1 MISAEQMY
9 RNAAAVH
16 LFIGFKGMLKVKRA
30 ISLLMLCAVLACC
43 CGCDPYTNRQPW
55 HYENSVWV
63 CENPHIIYTSDG
75 TAKATVNDE
84 EIVFRLD
91 FRSSRCG
98 GSKDIQQGNEI
109 VKNVQVFT
117 GACKYS
123 KTKFTI
129 KIDTETDNLFD
140 GEYDE
145 LVFVRQEDEQVD

>member
-1 MISAEQMY
+1 MISAKQMY

-16 LFIGFKGMLKVKRA
+16 LFIGFKGMLKMKKA
-30 ISLLMLCAVLACC
+30 ISVLFLALFL
-43 CGCDPYTNRQPW
+43 CGCDPYVNVEPSS
-55 HYENSVWV
+55 YENSVWV

-98 GSKDIQQGNEI
+98 GTKDIQQGNEI
-109 VKNVQVFT
+109 VKNIQVFT

-123 KTKFTI
+123 KTKFII
-129 KIDTETDNLFD
+129 KVDTETDNLFD
-140 GEYDE
+140 GQYDE
-145 LVFVRQEDEQVD
+145 LVFVRQEDEQTD